1 MSLIVRGSVRRRLLV
16 MLLGGVMLVWL
27 GAAAVTAWETRAEM
41 QELLDAHLAQSASLL
56 VAQVGHDFDEIETEH
71 AQPLHKYAR
80 NVAFQVWE
88 HGRTL
93 LLHSADAPASR
104 LSGTN
109 EGFADA
115 TLQGRAWRVFS
126 VWDVRHEYL
135 IQVGEAAEARE
146 HLALEI
152 LEKLVQPLLFSL
164 PLLGLLIWIAVGA
177 SLKPIGTIGA
187 ALAQRDPRYL
197 APIEGITPRE
207 IAPMVESLN
216 KLLERV
222 RSSLDNERRFTSD
235 AAHELRTPLA
245 ALKIQLQVAQQA
257 EDTSERNHAIAN
269 AISAGDQATRLVEQ
283 LLTLARLEHD
293 AWQSRAETVDLQQIA
308 AQVLAEAGPLATEK
322 RIRLSLSCAPGEN
335 VKGHA
340 GLLAV
345 LIRNLVDNALRYSPP
360 ETEVEV
366 KVSGAAE
373 GVTLEVQDQ
382 GPGIPAAEREDALRR
397 FHRLEGESSPG
408 SGLGLSIVARIA
420 ELHHARLALLEGAN
434 GRGLRVA
441 VRF

>member
-1 MSLIVRGSVRRRLLV
+1 M
-16 MLLGGVMLVWL
+16 
-27 GAAAVTAWETRAEM
+27 
-41 QELLDAHLAQSASLL
+41 
-56 VAQVGHDFDEIETEH
+56 
-71 AQPLHKYAR
+71 
-80 NVAFQVWE
+80 
-88 HGRTL
+88 
-93 LLHSADAPASR
+93 
-104 LSGTN
+104 
-109 EGFADA
+109 
-115 TLQGRAWRVFS
+115 
-126 VWDVRHEYL
+126 
-135 IQVGEAAEARE
+135 
-146 HLALEI
+146 
-152 LEKLVQPLLFSL
+152 
-164 PLLGLLIWIAVGA
+164 
-177 SLKPIGTIGA
+177 
-187 ALAQRDPRYL
+187 
-197 APIEGITPRE
+197 
-207 IAPMVESLN
+207 
-216 KLLERV
+216 
-222 RSSLDNERRFTSD
+222 
-235 AAHELRTPLA
+235 
-245 ALKIQLQVAQQA
+245 AQQA

-397 FHRLEGESSPG
+397 FHRLEDESSPG